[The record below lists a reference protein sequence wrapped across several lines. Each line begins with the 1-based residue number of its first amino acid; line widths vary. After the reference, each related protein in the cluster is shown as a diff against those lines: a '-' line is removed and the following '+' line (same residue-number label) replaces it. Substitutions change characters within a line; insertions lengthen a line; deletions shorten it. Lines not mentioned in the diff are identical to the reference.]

1 MIINCILWN
10 AEPRNAEP
18 GSSFHETEEGKKG
31 YKFLLDEYLK
41 MDTVGHISTNLVEK
55 IIDLAVDE
63 IQTKIVNG
71 DGAGWIKEIVKEDNS
86 YFQLDIFHRNQA
98 VIKNV
103 EDKSKA
109 KKIIKKLSIGKI
121 DEGLEIIT
129 ELMIE
134 NNGMV
139 VQ

>member
-1 MIINCILWN
+1 
-10 AEPRNAEP
+10 
-18 GSSFHETEEGKKG
+18 
-31 YKFLLDEYLK
+31 